1 MVKLKKNKTQRKKT
15 QKGGYVIDK
24 IDRAPSKA
32 RVGRSRSRSRSRSR
46 TSSANRGN
54 KDYKP

>member
-32 RVGRSRSRSRSRSR
+32 RVGRSLSRSRSR